1 MIRAESRASL
11 RCRVP
16 TAVTRVQTCPDY
28 CKSVFASRSGTTSS
42 PQRQVLVALVVRQV
56 YDKTGPG
63 VRFVTEDYNISVSF
77 IHTASHPP
85 IVRSG
90 TFLCAKDPVFK
101 FAVRRFEWMV
111 IIKHDGLLAV
121 LVSTEVPR
129 TNAKTRDD
137 RRDSALP
144 GRCQAAIWTRAVRHS
159 VARLSSCM
167 WKRGLGRIRV
177 CALPRPGS
185 AGPADMQAEKPRTLQ
200 MASTEKELETYRL
213 NQKETRRLQEV
224 RSQLEKSEKIQV
236 RSICQ
241 ESGVVYQ
248 DLERLHARELTPSLS
263 EWLQGR
269 VSTKKSAQR
278 KFLARKIDSPKARAR
293 KKAAE
298 DAEKRLSELAYTN
311 RMFRASVEQMM
322 GDPAV
327 VDDTSAV
334 ETVARH
340 NTFHAEDGLDEAGTD
355 VDTREDSTETREQE
369 LDAEA
374 AE

>member
-1 MIRAESRASL
+1 
-11 RCRVP
+11 
-16 TAVTRVQTCPDY
+16 
-28 CKSVFASRSGTTSS
+28 
-42 PQRQVLVALVVRQV
+42 
-56 YDKTGPG
+56 
-63 VRFVTEDYNISVSF
+63 
-77 IHTASHPP
+77 
-85 IVRSG
+85 
-90 TFLCAKDPVFK
+90 
-101 FAVRRFEWMV
+101 
-111 IIKHDGLLAV
+111 
-121 LVSTEVPR
+121 
-129 TNAKTRDD
+129 
-137 RRDSALP
+137 
-144 GRCQAAIWTRAVRHS
+144 
-159 VARLSSCM
+159 
-167 WKRGLGRIRV
+167 
-177 CALPRPGS
+177 
-185 AGPADMQAEKPRTLQ
+185 MQAEKPRTLQ

-369 LDAEA
+369 LDVEA